1 MMIQIHDATFDDTF
15 DYKHQHKQK
24 GGSTTTASKTNMF
37 RASYHYL
44 TYRFQYIYIYCE
56 QNYPCSGYVGWL
68 IVSKSCVLFPA
79 FQLCMA
85 EERALFLAWLGVLSQ
100 RGVGEQSLE
109 ILQGLLTLYPR
120 RTPICTPHVRYYL
133 NLPNTK
139 DGNLWIYAY
148 VHLPD
153 YANLR
158 FSLPGR
164 SMSVTGLG
172 SPLHYWLRS

>member
-1 MMIQIHDATFDDTF
+1 MISQIC
-15 DYKHQHKQK
+15 
-24 GGSTTTASKTNMF
+24 SINVPI
-37 RASYHYL
+37 L
-44 TYRFQYIYIYCE
+44 YIYIYNYIYKCE
-56 QNYPCSGYVGWL
+56 QNYPCSGYVVWL
-68 IVSKSCVLFPA
+68 IMSEVLRAVSSVSIVRCRGTRS
-79 FQLCMA
+79 FQCLN
-85 EERALFLAWLGVLSQ
+85 GVLSQ

-109 ILQGLLTLYPR
+109 ILQGVLTLCPR
-120 RTPICTPHVRYYL
+120 RVPICTPHVPCDL
-133 NLPNTK
+133 ISPNTK